1 MDLEREE
8 RKSQGSQL
16 TQVHLKKLAVKILC
30 VVVCVCVFSVDQNDP
45 PSLFVAP
52 TT

>member
-30 VVVCVCVFSVDQNDP
+30 VVVFVFSVDQNDP